1 MPGGHKKLTAKDNPK
16 PWKKGQ
22 SGNPKGRPPDLI
34 KTMLKA
40 VGDEKGLHDIADAIM
55 KKALKGDVKAA
66 EFVYDRL
73 YGKPKQSQDIKIE
86 AERPI
91 FTSIDL
97 NIKEDV

>member
-1 MPGGHKKLTAKDNPK
+1 MPGGHKNIRPEDGRQ
-16 PWKKGQ
+16 WKKGQ

-40 VGDEKGLHDIADAIM
+40 VGDEKGLREIADAIM

-86 AERPI
+86 TERPI